1 MKKFLAGVL
10 VIFVLALTVPMT
22 ANAQKC
28 YRPRQRNY
36 SSFNDNYRSSYNRN
50 YKGRTFYQRHKD
62 KINVGA
68 GAGAGALIGGVLG
81 GKKGAFIGALLG
93 GGSGALYTYKIRKNR
108 NR

>member
-1 MKKFLAGVL
+1 MKKFLAGILVL
-10 VIFVLALTVPMT
+10 FVLAVTVPIT

-28 YRPRQRNY
+28 YRPRQRSYNSY
-36 SSFNDNYRSSYNRN
+36 NSNYRSEYNRN
-50 YKGRTFYQRHKD
+50 YRGRSFYQRHKD

-68 GAGAGALIGGVLG
+68 GAGGGALIGGVLG

-93 GGSGALYTYKIRKNR
+93 GGGAALYTYKLRKNR